1 MSGRVFEA
9 APNREAVIRRFGV
22 MPHWSI
28 NDKIS
33 RHTYNA
39 RSETVME
46 IPSVRDVSPR
56 GPQGLR
62 LSPQTTMP
70 LTGQRAGFPSWL
82 RTQHFSQLLNSIF
95 VFYPHFYPH
104 ARRLLGLTGF
114 CHAKLSRLRSSSS
127 IPAGSRSAVMKKI
140 YR

>member
-39 RSETVME
+39 RAETVME
-46 IPSVRDVSPR
+46 KPAFGMYHHEVRRDLAS
-56 GPQGLR
+56 LR
-62 LSPQTTMP
+62 E
-70 LTGQRAGFPSWL
+70 
-82 RTQHFSQLLNSIF
+82 
-95 VFYPHFYPH
+95 
-104 ARRLLGLTGF
+104 
-114 CHAKLSRLRSSSS
+114 KLYLVNAHPPIIGKSLF
-127 IPAGSRSAVMKKI
+127 
-140 YR
+140 

>member
-1 MSGRVFEA
+1 MSGRAFEA

-46 IPSVRDVSPR
+46 KPAFGMYHHEVSR
-56 GPQGLR
+56 GLASLR
-62 LSPQTTMP
+62 EQSYLVNAHPPIIGKS
-70 LTGQRAGFPSWL
+70 QRADFL
-82 RTQHFSQLLNSIF
+82 
-95 VFYPHFYPH
+95 
-104 ARRLLGLTGF
+104 
-114 CHAKLSRLRSSSS
+114 
-127 IPAGSRSAVMKKI
+127 AG
-140 YR
+140 